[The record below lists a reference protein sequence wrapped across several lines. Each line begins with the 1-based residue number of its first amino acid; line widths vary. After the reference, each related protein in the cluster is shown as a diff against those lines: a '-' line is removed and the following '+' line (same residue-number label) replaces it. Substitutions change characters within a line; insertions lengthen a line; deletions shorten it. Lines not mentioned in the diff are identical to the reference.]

1 MQKLCVVL
9 IRQVKQAK
17 DILTQTWSNM
27 RERDTG
33 LDQNQNY
40 SAYKGYHHILNKE
53 ELELIGELH
62 LIMYMELCVDVPN
75 LDYS

>member
-1 MQKLCVVL
+1 
-9 IRQVKQAK
+9 
-17 DILTQTWSNM
+17 M